1 MATKKPLSPCYL
13 IPDNPI
19 ETIGAGDTDPF
30 QFQPFVETFVSLA
43 MNKHNGTPFTVVVD
57 GQWGSGKTTLMKMT
71 EARLNKEKK
80 DFTRLDDKVKKEKK
94 EKTEFKKNY
103 RPCKTFW
110 FNAWK
115 YSNDEH
121 LLTALLLVMFKGM
134 EEDAGFW
141 DAVKTKI
148 DGKSFFSGLVNQYW
162 GKLSGGDATEY
173 MHELRLTKNS
183 AFLDEFTN
191 LMKMLIRNYCSIN
204 NKKDGDEEGAFVVF
218 IDDLDRCPPDRVLQ
232 VLEAVKLFLDIPDC
246 IFFIGMEVE
255 QVEQA
260 IQTQYED
267 EQGRKGFDSKRYLEK
282 IIQIHVKIPPIAE
295 TNMELYLAQLY
306 EQYKSYGGFEDKFP
320 VDVQNI
326 FLAANYKTQRALK
339 RGINDYLFL
348 ESLCVNMSDID
359 I

>member
-1 MATKKPLSPCYL
+1 MKPISPCYL

-19 ETIGAGDTDPF
+19 ERIEGKDPF
-30 QFQPFVETFVSLA
+30 QFKPFVDTFETLA
-43 MNKHNGTPFTVVVD
+43 MNKHNGTPFTVVID

-71 EARLNKEKK
+71 EARLSEKK
-80 DFTRLDDKVKKEKK
+80 KEFADMSDK
-94 EKTEFKKNY
+94 EKTEFKKTS

-115 YSNDEH
+115 YSNDDH

-134 EEDAGFW
+134 EEDTGFW

-148 DGKSFFSGLVNQYW
+148 DGKSFLSGLVNQYL
-162 GKLSGGDATEY
+162 GKLTGGDATEY
-173 MHELRLTKNS
+173 MHELRLAKNS

-191 LMKMLIRNYCSIN
+191 LMKMLIRNYCSVN
-204 NKKDGDEEGAFVVF
+204 NEEDGDEEGAFVVF

-232 VLEAVKLFLDIPDC
+232 VLEAVKLFLDIPGC
-246 IFFIGMEVE
+246 IFFIGMEVK

-260 IQTQYED
+260 IQTQYEV
-267 EQGRKGFDSKRYLEK
+267 EQKRKKFNSKRYLEK
-282 IIQIHVKIPPIAE
+282 MIQIHVKIPPIAE
-295 TNMELYLAQLY
+295 TNMERYLGELYKK
-306 EQYKSYGGFEDKFP
+306 YKSYEGFEEKFP
-320 VDVQNI
+320 GGVKKI

-348 ESLCVNMSDID
+348 ESLCVNMPDIEIEKND
-359 I
+359 